1 MRSIFVKM
9 SDQAAMNVT
18 LLSTPGVVG
27 VYNTSM
33 SCEAFR
39 SNASQL
45 LFKVWPEDTFR
56 YCCEDSTNHI
66 YSLRNFTYGE
76 HGARI
81 ISRPYFDLGNVESL
95 SPYWKQYQFW
105 QVPQTQIVLEGLK
118 CEYTDLYKL
127 YTQRFWG
134 RVVKGGAVTAL
145 LIILIIQLIVFVFVL
160 FKWAILFRKMREE
173 VDGRER
179 MKGLVKANM
188 IRWWWTKIKLED
200 WVSDLAHIAMVV
212 VVGNCLIEAVG
223 HSSPITWR
231 PILFYNAAVVYAWLT
246 LLSLISSV
254 LRQLAVSA
262 FDETEDETKWREY
275 VQVDLEKKY
284 LSKDIPVPKDKLKEI
299 QANDL
304 ALSRI
309 SEDWRWQ
316 RVFGQL
322 AVLILVGT
330 YLMFVDD
337 EPGTAMDSIAA
348 LVFATLVVACM
359 WSGGVGLVVAGRT
372 LSHIRRHLMTQSL
385 PEIRGTE
392 DIEFLHKIQ
401 MEESRIQVSGSQRFN
416 PSSFRRY
423 IHNMNGIAE

>member
-275 VQVDLEKKY
+275 VQVDL
-284 LSKDIPVPKDKLKEI
+284 
-299 QANDL
+299 
-304 ALSRI
+304 
-309 SEDWRWQ
+309 
-316 RVFGQL
+316 
-322 AVLILVGT
+322 
-330 YLMFVDD
+330 MFVDD